1 MTRAVLTGQGASP
14 QRLPSAH
21 LTTLSFAISLGLY
34 TALEISSPYP
44 SSVTP
49 HEELTLTLIPL
60 LPQSLSP
67 TVLAGQGAFPTLPPL
82 SMKGAHEL
90 CLDGTECT
98 FVSFS
103 YNPCGPGS
111 VSNTPPS
118 SNEGTHDPVLFCFE
132 QKIFFPSMVAA
143 K

>member
-21 LTTLSFAISLGLY
+21 LTTLSFAISFGLY

-82 SMKGAHEL
+82 SMKGAHGL
-90 CLDGTECT
+90 CLDGAECT
-98 FVSFS
+98 FVLSRITLA
-103 YNPCGPGS
+103 G
-111 VSNTPPS
+111 
-118 SNEGTHDPVLFCFE
+118 
-132 QKIFFPSMVAA
+132 
-143 K
+143 

>member
-1 MTRAVLTGQGASP
+1 MSSLLSGVTRAVLTGQGASP

-82 SMKGAHEL
+82 LMKERM
-90 CLDGTECT
+90 T
-98 FVSFS
+98 
-103 YNPCGPGS
+103 
-111 VSNTPPS
+111 
-118 SNEGTHDPVLFCFE
+118 LFCFVSSTTGVSCPLADLF
-132 QKIFFPSMVAA
+132 KLV
-143 K
+143 

>member
-1 MTRAVLTGQGASP
+1 MSSLLSGVTRAVLTGQGASP

-21 LTTLSFAISLGLY
+21 LTTLSFAISFGLY

-67 TVLAGQGAFPTLPPL
+67 TVLAGQGAFPTLA
-82 SMKGAHEL
+82 MYGG
-90 CLDGTECT
+90 CLRVMYRGM
-98 FVSFS
+98 
-103 YNPCGPGS
+103 GS
-111 VSNTPPS
+111 S
-118 SNEGTHDPVLFCFE
+118 SG
-132 QKIFFPSMVAA
+132 
-143 K
+143 